1 MNQIVIDPARSV
13 RRPHRPVGQATF
25 YRADAIERIDLI
37 KAGILASDAKIFI
50 SCVSGNQGEAL
61 RALDIAPATLN
72 RKIKGQER
80 LPAAESERVLGVAKL
95 LGQVEAMVEEAGD
108 PDGFD
113 AAAWLQHWLGQPVPA
128 LGNRRPRD
136 LLDTI
141 EGQTLVSATLSRIGS
156 GAYA

>member
-1 MNQIVIDPARSV
+1 MSHSMLDSV
-13 RRPHRPVGQATF
+13 RHASSRRMSAHAGF
-25 YRADAIERIDLI
+25 FHADAVDRIALI
-37 KAGILASDAKIFI
+37 KAGILASDAKIVI
-50 SCVSGNQGEAL
+50 GYVSENQGEAL

-72 RKIKGQER
+72 RKIKGRER
-80 LPAAESERVLGVAKL
+80 LAAAESERVLGVAKL
-95 LGQVEAMVEEAGD
+95 LGQVQAMVEEAGE

-113 AAAWLQHWLGQPVPA
+113 AGLWLQRWLGEALPA

-141 EGQTLVSATLSRIGS
+141 EGQSLVSATLARIGS